1 MDYIDWIIS
10 SVLYVTVIAL
20 VLISLFNILPKSNN
34 TNTISDSLY
43 KSTISQIIPV
53 YNVSINKEDS
63 EIYPYVISD
72 INFGR
77 AENIFTINTNNNLQ
91 FGLIYDK
98 DRFYNYETDI
108 NALSGL
114 GVQLLSENFND
125 YNYQDTFDLNSGTAT
140 IKSGILELNSGTIID
155 SIFEPTRYLG
165 SF

>member
-20 VLISLFNILPKSNN
+20 VLISLFNVMPKSNN
-34 TNTISDSLY
+34 DNTISDSLY
-43 KSTISQIIPV
+43 KSTISQIIPI
-53 YNVSINKEDS
+53 YNVSINTNDS

-77 AENIFTINTNNNLQ
+77 AGNMFTIDTNNNLQ

-108 NALSGL
+108 NALSCL
-114 GVQLLSENFND
+114 GVQLLLEN
-125 YNYQDTFDLNSGTAT
+125 LMIII
-140 IKSGILELNSGTIID
+140 IKILLI
-155 SIFEPTRYLG
+155 
-165 SF
+165 